1 MKLHLDTL
9 NKIHRKHR
17 KAKPNSKRRKE
28 TPKETQGSGLEDTV
42 KVWGLLNTRQRT
54 GGGGRGPGGWKSL
67 SASPGEW
74 GENTFRRFSSTD
86 FKVSPSLFFGK
97 TDDRERAEEGLTG
110 WQAAGSTA
118 RAREMGQVGR
128 RGAGQE
134 SGSEPT
140 PMARHWPRGHNATT
154 TAMTKCW
161 FGLASP
167 PRSQN

>member
-1 MKLHLDTL
+1 MLHL
-9 NKIHRKHR
+9 
-17 KAKPNSKRRKE
+17 
-28 TPKETQGSGLEDTV
+28 GSGEKTPSDGFQVQTSKYVPLSSLE
-42 KVWGLLNTRQRT
+42 RRMIE
-54 GGGGRGPGGWKSL
+54 RG
-67 SASPGEW
+67 
-74 GENTFRRFSSTD
+74 
-86 FKVSPSLFFGK
+86 
-97 TDDRERAEEGLTG
+97 AEEGLTG